1 MIKYKLNAYYL
12 QKYISIKSNNKSAVL
27 TLTENFPGIAHSM
40 TVGSIKLDEEDI
52 NYLLNKYK
60 ISELEQKEIE
70 QDEALKKLN
79 ELQDAIKFLKGN
91 G

>member
-12 QKYISIKSNNKSAVL
+12 QKYTNVKSDNKSAVL
-27 TLTENFPGIAHSM
+27 TLTENFPGIARSI
-40 TVGSIKLDEEDI
+40 TFGSIKLDEEDI

-70 QDEALKKLN
+70 QDE
-79 ELQDAIKFLKGN
+79 
-91 G
+91 